1 MNQKRGRKPIS
12 EYKTHYRMYKD
23 AFQHLL
29 RYIHEKNLQSLYT
42 KGKISFGIQESD
54 VVLSY
59 IFQNIKIESTIKID
73 MSDRRHIDE
82 LNRAIQ
88 DFFIDTRY
96 MYEWDGTPTKNQ
108 DLARIHGISPQAMK
122 VALQN
127 IKDKILEDYGEQ
139 LSYRS

>member
-1 MNQKRGRKPIS
+1 
-12 EYKTHYRMYKD
+12 
-23 AFQHLL
+23 
-29 RYIHEKNLQSLYT
+29 
-42 KGKISFGIQESD
+42 
-54 VVLSY
+54 
-59 IFQNIKIESTIKID
+59 
-73 MSDRRHIDE
+73 
-82 LNRAIQ
+82 
-88 DFFIDTRY
+88 